1 MKITKY
7 GHCCLLIE
15 DKGLRI
21 LTDPGNFTEG
31 KHETKNID
39 VVLITH
45 EHADHLHVPSLKAVL
60 ADSPKAK
67 IYTIASVGEILQKD
81 GDTAFEILAHGESV
95 TEKETLIEAIGEQ
108 HAIIHKDIP
117 QSFNVGFFIGNR
129 FWYPG
134 DALSEPG
141 KTPEMMALPVVAPW
155 LKLSEAVDYARTV
168 KPKRLFPVHDG
179 MIIEGF
185 RPFFGA
191 RIKPLLPGIDVLELK
206 PGETIEC

>member
-1 MKITKY
+1 MKITKV

-15 DKGLRI
+15 DEGLRI

-31 KHETKNID
+31 KHPTENID

-60 ADSPKAK
+60 KDSPKAK
-67 IYTIASVGEILQKD
+67 IYTIASVGEILQKESD
-81 GDTAFEILAHGESV
+81 AAFEILAHGESV
-95 TEKETLIEAIGEQ
+95 TEKNTLIEAYGEQ

-117 QSFNVGFFIGNR
+117 VSFNIGFFIGNR

-134 DALSEPG
+134 DALNEPG
-141 KTPEMMALPVVAPW
+141 KTPELMALPVTGPW

-168 KPKRLFPVHDG
+168 KPKKLFAVHDG
-179 MIIEGF
+179 MIVEPF
-185 RPFFGA
+185 RPFFA
-191 RIKPLLPGIDVLELK
+191 TRLKPLLPGIEVLEAK
-206 PGETIEC
+206 PGEAMEC